1 MSLIKMVIR
10 EVTVQIKGAG
20 YKVWNFRGVNS
31 YNGKSGELFQIKLS
45 SLFRNI
51 SCSLVFSWLMMKK
64 DAFKGYRKLIKMNIR
79 NSKEV
84 GSRLLV
90 MLFSVISTGSAIL
103 EVILCIEQAV

>member
-1 MSLIKMVIR
+1 M
-10 EVTVQIKGAG
+10 
-20 YKVWNFRGVNS
+20 
-31 YNGKSGELFQIKLS
+31 
-45 SLFRNI
+45 
-51 SCSLVFSWLMMKK
+51 
-64 DAFKGYRKLIKMNIR
+64 KGYRKLIKMNIR